1 VKYPIN
7 YNIIEIDM
15 NLQESIRRI
24 LREEV
29 TEDKNL
35 YGEKLKACS
44 TKPMTGFYRDGY
56 CRTGDDDTGSHTVC
70 ARVTEEFLEFT
81 KSMGNNLDM
90 LEPGDKWCLCAKRW
104 EEANN
109 EGVAPEMIKS
119 STNIKTLD
127 IINGVE
133 QELDEYARTLKN
145 ARKHG
150 TKLRFPKSA
159 IKANPQR
166 FRKYTRDTI
175 QESDPKTGTGKKP
188 EGSSRRLYTDENPND
203 TVSVK
208 FRTKQDIID
217 TLNKSSFKSK
227 PHKRQSQIIN
237 LIHQRV
243 RAAYQNSKDP
253 DTKKRLK
260 TAYDY
265 IETVKEKSKQKTIR
279 LQKQKVNESKT
290 PDYNELI
297 YSILERFKEEDC
309 ICDTRVSFDV
319 EENYYDVYL
328 VFSQEELHDKFSDVM
343 GIRNYITEMMNDVK
357 NDLEAFLPIRNIFI
371 GQYTKPNCKWSP
383 LNESEDK
390 NQSLLS
396 LIEEH
401 GLYEFMKMTG
411 LSLPQIYTKTG
422 ELPRK
427 VFERFIKDFIKQEGY
442 PSWVKGTF
450 QLIFTV
456 EIQKNI
462 QIEQFYI
469 EGDKV
474 ILEISEYNDYGKQT
488 DGYIE
493 SLSNLTDNEIFTIVE
508 NMIKWI
514 TYSEM

>member
-1 VKYPIN
+1 
-7 YNIIEIDM
+7 
-15 NLQESIRRI
+15 
-24 LREEV
+24 
-29 TEDKNL
+29 
-35 YGEKLKACS
+35 
-44 TKPMTGFYRDGY
+44 MTGFYRDGY

-104 EEANN
+104 EEANK

-253 DTKKRLK
+253 ETKKRLK

-309 ICDTRVSFDV
+309 ICDTRVSFEV
-319 EENYYDVYL
+319 EENYYDIYL
-328 VFSQEELHDKFSDVM
+328 VFSQEELHDKFFDLY
-343 GIRNYITEMMNDVK
+343 GIRNYIKKMMNEVK

-371 GQYTKPNCKWSP
+371 GYYTKPNCEWSP
-383 LNESEDK
+383 LNESEDDKEKNLNVLRELISMFDYSEVCDMWVEYDPEDGYYIIRSKMSTKNHNTKSLEKEFEFLEKSIKSLDLKAYVSNPYWVEECEDENKLNESEDK

-411 LSLPQIYTKTG
+411 LSLP
-422 ELPRK
+422 
-427 VFERFIKDFIKQEGY
+427 
-442 PSWVKGTF
+442 
-450 QLIFTV
+450 
-456 EIQKNI
+456 
-462 QIEQFYI
+462 
-469 EGDKV
+469 
-474 ILEISEYNDYGKQT
+474 
-488 DGYIE
+488 
-493 SLSNLTDNEIFTIVE
+493 
-508 NMIKWI
+508 
-514 TYSEM
+514 